1 MEKWLASTG
10 KPFWSKFFNLALPV
24 SLQSMMFAALGMFD
38 VMMVASLGNAEI
50 AAVGLGGKVFFFN
63 LLTVFGIS
71 GAINILGAQ
80 YYGAGEPEGIRKILV
95 QSIIWALL
103 INGIFALFYT
113 LNPSFFV
120 ALSSEDPQLIELGAT
135 YLQITGW
142 TILIT
147 AIIVPLES
155 ALRVNNDVMAPTV
168 IGVLAIIINVIFNI
182 ILIFGAG
189 PIEAMGVAGAAWA
202 TVIGRLSQLIIMM
215 LYIKY
220 KRRAILPSSEEIKEA
235 LKKSE
240 MFKFMKFVFPILFQ
254 HAGWALGIL
263 VYSLIIATMGT
274 EALAIHSLVAPIEGV
289 FLSAFFGLSSA
300 CGIMVGHEL
309 GANKFERA
317 WYQSWTAVYTG
328 VFLALS
334 TAALLAVNQYYLLA
348 FLQQH
353 AFENSQLIVNVS
365 LVLALGLSLKV
376 HNMMGINGV
385 LKSGG
390 DIKYSAF
397 IDLFGLWIIGIPAAI
412 LSAIVWQWPL
422 HWVLLMML
430 SEEIV
435 KSILT
440 IQRMIKKRWLINLVT
455 KDG

>member
-38 VMMVASLGNAEI
+38 VMMVATLGEAEI

-63 LLTVFGIS
+63 LLAVFGIS

-80 YYGAGEPEGIRKILV
+80 YFGAGENKGIRKILI
-95 QSIIWALL
+95 QSITWAFI
-103 INGIFALFYT
+103 INAGFALFYT

-120 ALSSEDPQLIELGAT
+120 TLSSQDPQLIELGAT

-142 TILIT
+142 TILVT

-155 ALRVNNDVMAPTV
+155 ALRVSNDVMAPTV
-168 IGVLAIIINVIFNI
+168 IGILAIIINASLNVV
-182 ILIFGAG
+182 LIFGVG
-189 PIEAMGVAGAAWA
+189 PIDPMGVAGAAWA
-202 TVIGRLSQLIIMM
+202 TVIGRMSQLLFMM

-220 KRRAILPSSEEIKEA
+220 KQPMLIPTLADIKGS
-235 LKKSE
+235 LLRSE
-240 MFKFMKFVFPILFQ
+240 MFKFIRFIAPILFQ

-263 VYSLIIATMGT
+263 TYSLIIAAMGT
-274 EALAIHSLVAPIEGV
+274 QALAIHSLIAPIEGM

-300 CGIMVGHEL
+300 CGIMVGNEL

-328 VFLALS
+328 VLLALS
-334 TAALLAVNQYYLLA
+334 TAGLLALNQHHLLSY
-348 FLQQH
+348 LQQH
-353 AFENSQLIVNVS
+353 EFQNSEMIVNVS
-365 LVLALGLSLKV
+365 LVLALGLALKV

-390 DIKYSAF
+390 DVKYSAF
-397 IDLFGLWIIGIPAAI
+397 IDLFGLWAVGIPAVMVAA
-412 LSAIVWQWPL
+412 LVWQWPL

-435 KSILT
+435 KAILT
-440 IQRMIKKRWLINLVT
+440 IQRMLKKRWLTNLVVN
-455 KDG
+455 

>member
-10 KPFWSKFFNLALPV
+10 KPFWSKFFNLALPI

-38 VMMVASLGNAEI
+38 VMMVSSLGNAEI

-80 YYGAGEPEGIRKILV
+80 YFGSGESNGIRKILT
-95 QSIIWALL
+95 QSIAWSLL
-103 INGIFALFYT
+103 INIVFALFYT

-147 AIIVPLES
+147 AIIVPLEG
-155 ALRVNNDVMAPTV
+155 ALRVSNDVMAPTV
-168 IGVLAIIINVIFNI
+168 IGILAIIINVIFNV
-182 ILIFGAG
+182 ILIFGIG

-202 TVIGRLSQLIIMM
+202 TVIGRMSQLIIML
-215 LYIKY
+215 LYIHY
-220 KRRAILPSSEEIKEA
+220 KRPSLIPTFVEIKEA
-235 LKKSE
+235 IEKSE
-240 MFKFMKFVFPILFQ
+240 MFKFIKFISPILIQ

-263 VYSLIIATMGT
+263 VYSLIIAAMGT
-274 EALAIHSLVAPIEGV
+274 EALAIHSLIAPIEGM

-300 CGIMVGHEL
+300 CGIMMGHEL

-328 VFLALS
+328 VLLALS
-334 TAALLAVNQYYLLA
+334 TAGLLAFNQQHLLD

-353 AFENSQLIVNVS
+353 EFENSQMIVNVS
-365 LVLALGLSLKV
+365 LVLALGLALKV

-397 IDLFGLWIIGIPAAI
+397 IDLFGLWCVGIPAAI
-412 LSAIVWQWPL
+412 LGALIWQWPL

-430 SEEIV
+430 SEEVV
-435 KSILT
+435 KALLT
-440 IQRMIKKRWLINLVT
+440 IQRMFKKRWLTNLVSA
-455 KDG
+455 

>member
-63 LLTVFGIS
+63 LLAVFGIS

-80 YYGAGEPEGIRKILV
+80 YYGAGESNGIRKILI
-95 QSIIWALL
+95 QSITWALI
-103 INGIFALFYT
+103 INGGFALFYT

-120 ALSSEDPQLIELGAT
+120 GLSSEDPQLIELGAT

-147 AIIVPLES
+147 AIIVPLEG

-168 IGVLAIIINVIFNI
+168 IGVLAIIINVIFNV

-202 TVIGRLSQLIIMM
+202 TVIGRMSQLLIMM
-215 LYIKY
+215 LYIHY
-220 KRRAILPSSEEIKEA
+220 KRPTLIPTLAEFKDAVE
-235 LKKSE
+235 KSE
-240 MFKFMKFVFPILFQ
+240 MFKFMKFVFPILIQ

-263 VYSLIIATMGT
+263 VYSLIIAAMGT
-274 EALAIHSLVAPIEGV
+274 QALAIHSLVAPIEGM

-300 CGIMVGHEL
+300 CGIMMGHEL

-334 TAALLAVNQYYLLA
+334 TAGLLALNQHYLLD
-348 FLQQH
+348 FLQAH
-353 AFENSQLIVNVS
+353 EFENSQLIVNVS
-365 LVLALGLSLKV
+365 LVLALGLALKV

-397 IDLFGLWIIGIPAAI
+397 IDLFGLWCIGIPAAI
-412 LSAIVWQWPL
+412 LGALVWELPL

-430 SEEIV
+430 SEEVV
-435 KSILT
+435 KALLT
-440 IQRMIKKRWLINLVT
+440 IQRMFKKRWLTNLVNA
-455 KDG
+455 